1 MENNITNYENKIR
14 QVNDGYVIDFMK
26 YYKGKKIHIYKSGF
40 VDKEEA
46 IKEIPILID
55 RRIQEVDNVIN
66 PSFEAFLD
74 LYSEYRSNR
83 VSQSTLLI
91 IDTLKRIYM
100 NDLLGIPIEDVFTNK
115 VLLPWYKDIIH
126 KYDICDKWKNRILGE
141 MRLMAEFAFKR
152 KYISSTACLDSKNI
166 LENVRIHNKRKEKQ
180 FYTLRQLKKF
190 LSNIDNE
197 DDKEM
202 FIVFSY
208 LGARLSEFIGLT
220 WDCFIEKDRTIEIKQ
235 QIIYLKERKPIL
247 MDTLKT
253 KESYRFCKLNDEVYE
268 ILKKRK
274 ERSGGIGYIFP
285 KDNKHPLDSLPK
297 TKFRNKMQK
306 YMQKAHVPIISA
318 HGFRHTKAT
327 LLMSVCLS
335 MADIKAA
342 ARFLGHSV
350 TMMMETYAH
359 EDKKNTDAIIKRLNV
374 LMK

>member
-1 MENNITNYENKIR
+1 MENIINYENKIR
-14 QVNDGYVIDFMK
+14 EVNDGYVIDFMK
-26 YYKGKKIHIYKSGF
+26 YYRGKRIHIYKTGF
-40 VDKEEA
+40 INKEEA
-46 IKEIPILID
+46 IKEIPELINKKL
-55 RRIQEVDNVIN
+55 IEAENSLN
-66 PSFEAFLD
+66 PLFNDFLY
-74 LYSEYRSNR
+74 LYEEYRSHR
-83 VSQSTLLI
+83 VSKSTLLVV
-91 IDTLKRIYM
+91 DTLRHMYM
-100 NDLLGIPIEDVFTNK
+100 KDLLDKSVENVFSLKTII
-115 VLLPWYKDIIH
+115 PWYQYLIH
-126 KYDICDKWKNRILGE
+126 LNTICDKWKNRILGE

-152 KYISSTACLDSKNI
+152 KYISSNACLDSKNI

-190 LSNIDNE
+190 LSNIDNK

-268 ILKKRK
+268 ILKNRK
-274 ERSGGIGYIFP
+274 ERCGGIGYIFP

-359 EDKKNTDAIIKRLNV
+359 EDKRNTDAIIKRLNA
-374 LMK
+374 LMN